1 MIKTTT
7 ESIPGKQI
15 SEVIGVV
22 FGNDLYSVEGLVSGG
37 LSSHEKLYKDALNNA
52 FENLEKEALA
62 KGADAVIGV
71 HSNITAPAGLTH
83 VVVNVT
89 GTAVKLVYSAQEQA
103 QMAASR
109 AEQAKADLE
118 AAARK
123 REEEEQARS
132 KKVLEEAQVMASK
145 ASGNE
150 GANVSALETSLINL
164 LLKHPDG
171 MDGVGISKKIPRI
184 YYSPAE
190 VSSALKHLVE
200 ISLLDKDEFG
210 VFKVSQSQA

>member
-7 ESIPGKQI
+7 ETIPGKQI

-22 FGNDLYSVEGLVSGG
+22 FGNDLYSVEGLMSGG
-37 LSSHEKLYKDALNNA
+37 LASHEKLYKDALNNA

-62 KGADAVIGV
+62 AGADAVIGV
-71 HSNITAPAGLTH
+71 HSNITAPAGLSH

-89 GTAVKLVYSAQEQA
+89 GTAVKLIYSAEEQEQMA
-103 QMAASR
+103 QSAA
-109 AEQAKADLE
+109 AQAKQDLE
-118 AAARK
+118 AAARR

-132 KKVLEEAQVMASK
+132 QRVLADAQAK
-145 ASGNE
+145 AATAG
-150 GANVSALETSLINL
+150 GADGGNVSALETSLINL

-210 VFKVSQSQA
+210 VFTVNQQQA

>member
-7 ESIPGKQI
+7 ESIPGKEV
-15 SEVIGVV
+15 SEIIGVV

-37 LSSHEKLYKDALNNA
+37 LQSHEKLYKDALKNA
-52 FENLEKEALA
+52 FDNLEKEALA
-62 KGADAVIGV
+62 MGADAVIGV
-71 HSNITAPAGLTH
+71 HSNITAPAGLSH
-83 VVVNVT
+83 VVVNVM
-89 GTAVKLVYSAQEQA
+89 GTAVKLVYSAEEQA
-103 QMAASR
+103 QMAQSAQ
-109 AEQAKADLE
+109 EQVRLDLE
-118 AAARK
+118 SAARR
-123 REEEEQARS
+123 REEEEQARNQ
-132 KKVLEEAQVMASK
+132 KALEEAKAKVA
-145 ASGNE
+145 ASGSA
-150 GANVSALETSLINL
+150 GGNVSALETSLINL

-210 VFKVSQSQA
+210 VFKVNHQNA